1 MANLTIDFDA
11 LKQEH
16 WSSKELRNAELI
28 SDFVQHLMNDH
39 DFEYVLET
47 YGNAN
52 YVQHNRNIPDGIVAL
67 IGFVQAF
74 AKRFP
79 EYTYDVKGIIADGDY
94 VTFHSHATINK
105 RHRGNDKK
113 GLNIID
119 TWRLKDG
126 AIVEHWDAIQP
137 LDGFMRFY
145 ALLTAGRIRNN
156 NGVF

>member
-1 MANLTIDFDA
+1 MANLTIDFDS

-39 DFEYVLET
+39 DFDYVLET

-67 IGFVQAF
+67 IGFVQEF

-79 EYTYDVKGIIADGDY
+79 EAMPIIKIPQITPTETKS
-94 VTFHSHATINK
+94 VPRTI
-105 RHRGNDKK
+105 
-113 GLNIID
+113 
-119 TWRLKDG
+119 
-126 AIVEHWDAIQP
+126 
-137 LDGFMRFY
+137 
-145 ALLTAGRIRNN
+145 
-156 NGVF
+156 